1 MLTQRDIAIV
11 EWVGR
16 QGAVRAE
23 HVMARFSI
31 GRTAAYRR
39 LHELVDSGLLRR
51 HRLLYRDGGLL
62 TATAEGLRCAGLDR
76 LTPARISLALVPHM
90 IASAAFAADLEPRLV
105 DEQLL
110 SDREHRAAEI
120 AAGEP
125 IASAI
130 IGAPRGRHEGLHRPD
145 FALIK
150 RDGGDVVA
158 VEIELT
164 LKNRTRLERI
174 LRGYLRNQN
183 VAVVRYYARRE
194 IAQAVERVA
203 RAVGADGIVQL
214 APLPSDQ
221 IPMSRSRP

>member
-1 MLTQRDIAIV
+1 
-11 EWVGR
+11 
-16 QGAVRAE
+16 
-23 HVMARFSI
+23 VMTRFSI

-39 LHELVDSGLLRR
+39 LHELVDFGLLRR
-51 HRLLYRDGGLL
+51 HRLLYHDGGLL

-90 IASAAFAADLEPRLV
+90 IASAAFAAQVEPRLV

-130 IGAPRGRHEGLHRPD
+130 IGVPRGGHEGLHRPD

-150 RDGGDVVA
+150 GDGGGAVVA

-164 LKNRTRLERI
+164 LKNCTRLERI
-174 LRGYLRNQN
+174 LRGYLRIQN
-183 VAVVRYYARRE
+183 VSVVRYHARRE
-194 IAQAVERVA
+194 IAEAVERVA
-203 RAVGADGIVQL
+203 RAVGADGILEL
-214 APLPSDQ
+214 APLPPDRVAT
-221 IPMSRSRP
+221 SRSRS